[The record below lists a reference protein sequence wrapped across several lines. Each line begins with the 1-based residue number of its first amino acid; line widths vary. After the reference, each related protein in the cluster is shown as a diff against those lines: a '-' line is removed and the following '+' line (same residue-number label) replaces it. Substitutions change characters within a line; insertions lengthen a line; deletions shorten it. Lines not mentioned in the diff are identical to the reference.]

1 MLSLLDQLVGAL
13 ALMGTETMFVGF
25 TPDVVKEIVKLDF
38 AKVKAFLSFRQA
50 LEYLFNQ
57 RGLALQPV

>member
-1 MLSLLDQLVGAL
+1 
-13 ALMGTETMFVGF
+13 MGTETMFVGF

-38 AKVKAFLSFRQA
+38 ANQVKAFLSFRQA